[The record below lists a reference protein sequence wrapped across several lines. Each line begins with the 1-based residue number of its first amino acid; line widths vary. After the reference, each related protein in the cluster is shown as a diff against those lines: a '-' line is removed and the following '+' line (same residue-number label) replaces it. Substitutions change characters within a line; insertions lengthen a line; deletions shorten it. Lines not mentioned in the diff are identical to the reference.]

1 MRKKTK
7 NKILK
12 GITATSVILLL
23 FAACCLD
30 GDHFVAQVIIMGVS
44 LAWLALFAAAN
55 GER

>member
-23 FAACCLD
+23 FGACCLD
-30 GDHFVAQVIIMGVS
+30 GDHFVVQVIIMGLS
-44 LAWLALFAAAN
+44 LLWIFVFSLAN
-55 GER
+55 GE